1 MTARKTKSFRHP
13 GAAKKAVEETAEQT
27 SEATAPDQPT
37 SFWRRLFGGKPVPK
51 EKLSKGKAPKG
62 ADGAKGGPAAASQ
75 RAGQL
80 AAAGASRGEARQ
92 VTAPI
97 APLQADGRPRNP
109 KSFLAKKFNSQVVK
123 AALLDAIG
131 EAMDNAPPGID
142 PIEAKFWIEGL
153 AFKGIL
159 VEQLDCSQLKPE
171 EHLRAIQW
179 MAKVERLHPLKS
191 TYREDLFASKY
202 QLGVLHLKEP
212 PDAPDAVGQGG
223 IALRKLYQVMRTKL
237 EGLGKLGADQSLAAQ
252 RELAAYERLM
262 DAIERAPLAKL
273 ERADQLRASNVYR
286 RIDPYRMELTSRHA
300 RFEENIEA
308 LIRELDEVYEKSTT

>member
-1 MTARKTKSFRHP
+1 
-13 GAAKKAVEETAEQT
+13 
-27 SEATAPDQPT
+27 
-37 SFWRRLFGGKPVPK
+37 
-51 EKLSKGKAPKG
+51 
-62 ADGAKGGPAAASQ
+62 
-75 RAGQL
+75 
-80 AAAGASRGEARQ
+80 SRGEPRS
-92 VTAPI
+92 VTAPV
-97 APLQADGRPRNP
+97 APLQADGRPRTP

-131 EAMDNAPPGID
+131 EAMDNAPPGVD

-153 AFKGIL
+153 VFKGIL
-159 VEQLDCSQLKPE
+159 VEQLDCSVLKPE

-212 PDAPDAVGQGG
+212 PEVPDAVGQGG
-223 IALRKLYQVMRTKL
+223 IALRKLYQVIRTKL
-237 EGLGKLGADQSLAAQ
+237 EGLGKLGGDQSLAAQ

-273 ERADQLRASNVYR
+273 ERTDQLLASNVYR
-286 RIDPYRMELTSRHA
+286 RIDPYRMDLTSRHA

-308 LIRELDEVYEKSTT
+308 LIKELDDVYEKAET